1 MVEPMTKSKKDQQVM
16 DERIKAISDPIAEA
30 LNRNLETLT
39 QAIKA
44 ASTSST
50 LVGLGLILT
59 GLAAWCLF
67 FLEIGKM
74 CLGPNRP
81 FETAIFAAV
90 GGIIG
95 VVILYAF
102 KKRQGL

>member
-1 MVEPMTKSKKDQQVM
+1 MAEYMNKHEKDQLVIA
-16 DERIKAISDPIAEA
+16 ERIKAIADPIAEA
-30 LNRNLETLT
+30 LNTNLQALT
-39 QAIKA
+39 KAIKD

-74 CLGPNRP
+74 CFGSDRP
-81 FETAIFAAV
+81 FATVALAVV
-90 GGIIG
+90 GGIVGAI
-95 VVILYAF
+95 ILYVF
-102 KKRQGL
+102 KKQQGL